1 MSPEKIEID
10 ILAMELEKKLP
21 HWLDPTQKNPEKFA
35 AIRERNRAKWL
46 AQLKAE
52 QRQKRWQRAKAR
64 AEATLAR
71 VAETAK
77 IAYIPVGSRD
87 FDPNQPRDEQGRWTD
102 AGGSSGETGSGR
114 PEGAEP
120 AGAESPGGR
129 PEGAPHAYSRTSPS
143 DAQRRRNVAAVYSLD
158 AGSKAAVERLG
169 ITPLT
174 FHELTAEGSQHFHDT
189 IAKAKQASA
198 YGAAVAIY
206 PTEDYQ
212 GMRLFLTE
220 GGRSGFALK
229 GDDIVSAFKHPDDP
243 AKGFANSALALATQE
258 GGRRLDAFDTVLP
271 RLYSDSGFR
280 AVARIPWNDQFAPP
294 DWDYNKFGAF
304 NGGRPD
310 VVFMVY
316 DPQHA
321 GKYQPGDGQRV
332 ADYDVGTAAQRAVLD
347 RLERERGVAPAA
359 VAGYA
364 PGVKASNDAAAVTKV
379 KKDWI
384 KASPITT
391 IDQAIQLAPSVQQT
405 LGNHGRDIAKEL
417 GGTSFE
423 DPGPK
428 TKSEKG
434 IERVKEK
441 AATRGISGV
450 TDIAR
455 GAFVIDK
462 PEKGDV
468 IVEQLSKNYEVL
480 AEAWRTLPSNYT
492 DRAVLIR
499 DKSGM
504 IGEIQ
509 IMDPTMWE
517 AKKAAHALYEE
528 ARSLPP
534 DSARAIELN
543 NAMRVT
549 FGRVLDNYPPEWKAA
564 VGRGG
569 KSVPNTRS

>member
-46 AQLKAE
+46 AQLKTE
-52 QRQKRWQRAKAR
+52 HRQKRWQRAKAR
-64 AEATLAR
+64 AQATLAR
-71 VAETAK
+71 L
-77 IAYIPVGSRD
+77 RD
-87 FDPNQPRDEQGRWTD
+87 FDPNQPRDEHGRWTD
-102 AGGSSGETGSGR
+102 GGGSDG
-114 PEGAEP
+114 
-120 AGAESPGGR
+120 
-129 PEGAPHAYSRTSPS
+129 
-143 DAQRRRNVAAVYSLD
+143 
-158 AGSKAAVERLG
+158 
-169 ITPLT
+169 
-174 FHELTAEGSQHFHDT
+174 
-189 IAKAKQASA
+189 
-198 YGAAVAIY
+198 GAA
-206 PTEDYQ
+206 
-212 GMRLFLTE
+212 
-220 GGRSGFALK
+220 
-229 GDDIVSAFKHPDDP
+229 
-243 AKGFANSALALATQE
+243 
-258 GGRRLDAFDTVLP
+258 
-271 RLYSDSGFR
+271 
-280 AVARIPWNDQFAPP
+280 
-294 DWDYNKFGAF
+294 
-304 NGGRPD
+304 
-310 VVFMVY
+310 
-316 DPQHA
+316 
-321 GKYQPGDGQRV
+321 
-332 ADYDVGTAAQRAVLD
+332 
-347 RLERERGVAPAA
+347 APAA
-359 VAGYA
+359 VAGYQ
-364 PGVKASNDAAAVTKV
+364 PGVKARNDADAVTKV

-441 AATRGISGV
+441 AATRGIAGV

-462 PEKGDV
+462 PEKGDA
-468 IVEQLSKNYEVL
+468 IVEQLSKDYEVL

>member
-10 ILAMELEKKLP
+10 ILQMELDKKLP
-21 HWLDPTQKNPEKFA
+21 HWLDPSQKNPEKFQ
-35 AIRERNRAKWL
+35 AIRDRNRARWL
-46 AQLKAE
+46 AE
-52 QRQKRWQRAKAR
+52 QEKKRRQKRWQEAKAR
-64 AEATLAR
+64 AEATLDR
-71 VAETAK
+71 L
-77 IAYIPVGSRD
+77 RD
-87 FDPNQPRDEQGRWTD
+87 FDPNQPRDEHGRWTD
-102 AGGSSGETGSGR
+102 GGGSDG
-114 PEGAEP
+114 
-120 AGAESPGGR
+120 
-129 PEGAPHAYSRTSPS
+129 
-143 DAQRRRNVAAVYSLD
+143 
-158 AGSKAAVERLG
+158 
-169 ITPLT
+169 
-174 FHELTAEGSQHFHDT
+174 
-189 IAKAKQASA
+189 
-198 YGAAVAIY
+198 GAA
-206 PTEDYQ
+206 
-212 GMRLFLTE
+212 
-220 GGRSGFALK
+220 
-229 GDDIVSAFKHPDDP
+229 
-243 AKGFANSALALATQE
+243 
-258 GGRRLDAFDTVLP
+258 
-271 RLYSDSGFR
+271 
-280 AVARIPWNDQFAPP
+280 
-294 DWDYNKFGAF
+294 
-304 NGGRPD
+304 
-310 VVFMVY
+310 
-316 DPQHA
+316 
-321 GKYQPGDGQRV
+321 
-332 ADYDVGTAAQRAVLD
+332 
-347 RLERERGVAPAA
+347 APAA
-359 VAGYA
+359 VAGYQ
-364 PGVKASNDAAAVTKV
+364 PGVKARNDADAVTKV

-462 PEKGDV
+462 PEKADT
-468 IVEQLSKNYEVL
+468 IVEQLSKDYEVL